1 MIVVLLGPPGAGKG
15 TQAKYLEETMGLMQ
29 LSTGDMLRKEVSLGS
44 SLGKQVK
51 RSMDEGKLIS
61 DEILIAM
68 IKHQLQVNQK
78 GFVFDGFPRT
88 LVQAQAL
95 DQILKEQKKSVN
107 AVIELLIQEDILVQR
122 IAGRFQCKNCGTA
135 YHEQNKLP
143 LEKGIC
149 DVCKSKEFIKRKD
162 DNAETVRSR
171 LQIYQQQI
179 SQILPFYRQQKK
191 LYQVDAMQKPLQV
204 TQQILKIVKSLEI
217 KPSTPQII
225 H

>member
-15 TQAKYLEETMGLMQ
+15 TQAKCLEETMGLVQ

-51 RSMDEGKLIS
+51 QAMDEGKLIS

-68 IKHQLQVNQK
+68 IKKELQVSRK

-88 LVQAQAL
+88 LVQAKSL
-95 DQILKEQKKSVN
+95 DEMLGAQKKSVN

-122 IAGRFQCKNCGTA
+122 IAGRFQCKNCGAA

-143 LEKGIC
+143 VHQGIC
-149 DVCKSKEFIKRKD
+149 DVCEGKEFTKRKD

-179 SQILPFYRQQKK
+179 GQILPFYQKQKK
-191 LYQVDAMQKPLQV
+191 LYRVDAMQKPGEV
-204 TQQILKIVKSLEI
+204 NQQILKIVKSLES
-217 KPSTPQII
+217 KPSTTQIL

>member
-15 TQAKYLEETMGLMQ
+15 TQAKCLEEKMGLVQ

-44 SLGKQVK
+44 LLGKQVK
-51 RSMDEGKLIS
+51 QAMDEGKLIS

-68 IKHQLQVNQK
+68 IRKQLQVTRK

-88 LVQAQAL
+88 LVQAKSL
-95 DQILKEQKKSVN
+95 DEMLEAQKKSVN

-122 IAGRFQCKNCGTA
+122 IAGRFQCKNCGAA
-135 YHEQNKLP
+135 YHEESKLP
-143 LEKGIC
+143 LHKGVC
-149 DVCKSKEFIKRKD
+149 DVCKGREFTKRKD
-162 DNAETVRSR
+162 DNAETVRAR

-179 SQILPFYRQQKK
+179 GQILPFYQNQKK
-191 LYQVDAMQKPLQV
+191 LYRVDAMQKPGEV
-204 TQQILKIVKSLEI
+204 NQQILKIVKSLES
-217 KPSTPQII
+217 KPSTTQIL